1 MTANGTFFPM
11 IVKNI
16 CQYGS
21 PRMLKSGELSVWNI
35 YAESDYTYMYKS
47 FYDIGKTLFFT
58 EKAAKEALKYR
69 QENM

>member
-1 MTANGTFFPM
+1 
-11 IVKNI
+11 
-16 CQYGS
+16 
-21 PRMLKSGELSVWNI
+21 MLKSGELSVWNI